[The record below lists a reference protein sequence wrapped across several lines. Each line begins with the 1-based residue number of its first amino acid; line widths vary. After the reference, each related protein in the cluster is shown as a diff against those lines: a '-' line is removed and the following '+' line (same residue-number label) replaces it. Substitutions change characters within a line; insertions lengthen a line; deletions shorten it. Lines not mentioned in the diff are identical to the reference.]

1 MQIMMKTIL
10 FIDDNTEM
18 LENTAEL
25 LELSNYKVY
34 TASNGRDGVKLA
46 QKEKP
51 DLIICDVM
59 MPGLDGYE
67 VLHILSQN
75 ENTQR
80 IPFIF
85 LTAKSA
91 KTDFRKGMNLG
102 ADDYLT
108 KPFEEMDLLRTI
120 EHKLKKFEARN
131 SMVNDTKEITVD
143 DLLAQA
149 NVKIFKAK
157 EKIFYESESPS
168 FVFYILEGEVKS
180 WKIDAYGKE
189 LITNIYRHGEFIGY
203 TAVIDETSY
212 KHSASTLMET
222 KLAAI
227 PKSKFLEWIKNNH
240 SASEVFLKK
249 MANTIVST
257 NEKLLKVSYGSLR
270 ERVAQS
276 LLKIAKSSEFN
287 EEMLTIEYSR
297 EDLSNVVGTAT
308 ESLIRVLKEF
318 KDDKLINVDKRKIEI
333 IDKAG
338 LEKLALN

>member
-1 MQIMMKTIL
+1 MKTIL
-10 FIDDNTEM
+10 FIDDNVEM

-25 LELSNYKVY
+25 LELSNYKVF
-34 TASNGRDGVKLA
+34 TASNGKDGIKLA
-46 QKEKP
+46 QKEQL

-75 ENTQR
+75 EKTQR

-108 KPFEEMDLLRTI
+108 KPFEEMDLLSTI
-120 EHKLKKFEARN
+120 DSKIKKFEARN
-131 SMVNDTKEITVD
+131 E
-143 DLLAQA
+143 
-149 NVKIFKAK
+149 KINEEVPELCIDELIAKAKIRIFNAK
-157 EKIFYESESPS
+157 EKIFYDSESPS
-168 FVFYILEGEVKS
+168 FVYYILEGEVKS

-189 LITNIYRHGEFIGY
+189 LITNIYRSGEFIGY
-203 TAVIDETSY
+203 TAVIEETAY
-212 KHSASTLMET
+212 KHSASTLKET
-222 KLAAI
+222 KLAAV
-227 PKSKFLEWIKNNH
+227 PKSEFLSWIKNNH
-240 SASEVFLKK
+240 SASQVFLKK
-249 MANTIVST
+249 MANTIAST

-276 LLKIAKSSEFN
+276 LLKIAKTSDLNQEV
-287 EEMLTIEYSR
+287 LTIEYSR
-297 EDLSNVVGTAT
+297 EDLSNLVRTAT

-333 IDKAG
+333 IDKTG
-338 LEKLALN
+338 LEKLALS